1 MDRPELNVPLSN
13 LKETAKTPDE
23 TCAAE
28 QFDLARAALRR
39 GSYHEAF
46 TAIQTAINGDESHA
60 GQSQNFRY
68 QFLLGII
75 RLGSFQHHD
84 PSLLDLDLAEQAFVT
99 AGRDALAEFP
109 LIAARAY
116 LAAGWSSY
124 CQGRSD
130 AAAQHTQRAIMAD
143 ATLAEAHFQM
153 AKIAMHRQEPAVAQP
168 FLAQAIQFNPA
179 FAEAA
184 FQDDDFLPFTSVV
197 IEAVKSVR
205 DAIGRQASKALHE
218 VNRRA
223 AEVDVDSEDPTSGS
237 GTEVSQSVTTL
248 IMLIRTAQK
257 CLTENTLHGN
267 LRTLAAVDAAFGA
280 IKVLRARVQNER
292 VHATEAIQRTSE
304 ELGRLAAINIGGY
317 RLNESSHDE
326 LAAIQA
332 LLDTAA
338 KSLAR
343 ATLDGYLESQA
354 ETKQAMDLLQR
365 ARDGYRESALEQ
377 ATSEYEALELQIE
390 GARRQN
396 AAGSVKGFALLGA
409 FVALFP
415 GGLLNLIGMGS
426 GAALRW
432 SELVMHMSIAA
443 IVGGTIGAVVGK
455 LLAEGPTQS
464 APTNNG
470 PLEQRRATLR
480 QAIADLKSDK
490 R

>member
-1 MDRPELNVPLSN
+1 MDRPELNIPLSN
-13 LKETAKTPDE
+13 LKETAKTADE
-23 TCAAE
+23 KCAAE
-28 QFDLARAALRR
+28 QFDLARDALRR

-46 TAIQTAINGDESHA
+46 TAIQKAINGDESHA
-60 GQSQNFRY
+60 GQGQNFRF
-68 QFLLGII
+68 QFLLGIL

-99 AGRDALAEFP
+99 AGHSALAEFP
-109 LIAARAY
+109 LAAARAY

-124 CQGRSD
+124 CQGRSGD
-130 AAAQHTQRAIMAD
+130 TAAQHTQKAIMAD
-143 ATLAEAHFQM
+143 PTLAEAHFQM
-153 AKIAMHRQEPAVAQP
+153 AKIAMHRREPDVAQS

-184 FQDDDFLPFTSVV
+184 FHDGDFLPFTAVV
-197 IEAVKSVR
+197 VDVVKSVR
-205 DAIGRQASKALHE
+205 DAMGRQASKALHE

-248 IMLIRTAQK
+248 IMLIRTAQR
-257 CLTENTLHGN
+257 CLTENTFHGN
-267 LRTLAAVDAAFGA
+267 LRTLASVDAAFGA

-292 VHATEAIQRTSE
+292 VHATEAIQRASE

-354 ETKQAMDLLQR
+354 ETKQAMDLIQR

-390 GARRQN
+390 GARRQS
-396 AAGSVKGFALLGA
+396 ASGSVKGFALLGA

-415 GGLLNLIGMGS
+415 GGLLNLIGLGS

-432 SELVMHMSIAA
+432 SELVMHLSIAA
-443 IVGGTIGAVVGK
+443 IVGGTIGAVVGR
-455 LLAEGPTQS
+455 LLAEGPAES
-464 APTNNG
+464 APTDG

-480 QAIADLKSDK
+480 QAVADLKSDK